1 MAAPHRFATAALM
14 LSVTLCFSYQ
24 PAVSVNAHQPAA
36 QVAASRLRAAV
47 CVVGQVGRLEVKS
60 KMANL
65 LQPNRHIA
73 AMDFF
78 LVLRPGIPR
87 YTNLAPPTPCT
98 VAPHS
103 IEEAARQMSAHGA
116 AVHTVARL
124 GDQFPQVDPSI
135 WPGYQASKTLST
147 EQRMGNHLDQMR
159 NWRECADAIERAEQE
174 QGARYHVVL
183 RLRDNALVLHP
194 FDLERLLRNITG
206 AGDEDGQQRSA
217 WSPEKASSSPVI
229 VKSCSAWSGY
239 PDKAMVIPRKYMHSA
254 LRGPAKHF
262 QSAADLG
269 EERMKVFNF
278 ETYLKHVL
286 DHRHRTPVVMQQDP
300 ALLPITDG
308 RCESGVDFCYVNA
321 RKDCRP
327 FEVTGVDAQEC
338 KMKYISNNVP
348 LKKAPPSH
356 QEQPQ
361 DARSRNTQSY
371 QAPLPSRPSEALQDR
386 QEERRREAA
395 AAQQK
400 HDDMAANPSAGNAP
414 RNQPNEGFATVL
426 GPEHRHEIPE
436 GEPPVPQK
444 AANASSE
451 NAPRDHTSKQATVMP
466 MRVLNSKQTVSI
478 RLRACS
484 KGLQSKQPTH
494 YRWNTSMYLLTALVF
509 NSAAFAFFIFRFEK
523 LHATR
528 LAVADRIAKF

>member
-103 IEEAARQMSAHGA
+103 MEEAARQMSAHGA

-262 QSAADLG
+262 QSADDLG

-361 DARSRNTQSY
+361 DARSRC
-371 QAPLPSRPSEALQDR
+371 APPLPAEWPPIESGSGSRSFPAM
-386 QEERRREAA
+386 
-395 AAQQK
+395 
-400 HDDMAANPSAGNAP
+400 HMCM
-414 RNQPNEGFATVL
+414 PNNV
-426 GPEHRHEIPE
+426 I
-436 GEPPVPQK
+436 
-444 AANASSE
+444 
-451 NAPRDHTSKQATVMP
+451 M
-466 MRVLNSKQTVSI
+466 
-478 RLRACS
+478 
-484 KGLQSKQPTH
+484 
-494 YRWNTSMYLLTALVF
+494 W
-509 NSAAFAFFIFRFEK
+509 
-523 LHATR
+523 
-528 LAVADRIAKF
+528 